1 MFVGQYIIGQN
12 LAKTC
17 TRKSDENQGG
27 NKHYSNR
34 WMHGHIDRTNTKY
47 GSVLDSGCTKTV
59 CSKTWLN
66 CSLESLS
73 SEELDNIK
81 SEWSETI
88 FKFGNGKIC
97 HSIKQ
102 ITIPVVIA
110 GQNVLLTTKAIEND
124 IPLLLSKDT
133 MKKDNTYIDF
143 ANKIIR

>member
-12 LAKTC
+12 LAKTH

-110 GQNVLLTTKAIEND
+110 GQNVLLTMKVIEND